1 MNTPSQ
7 ERGLGSGRP
16 FDPRANG
23 FRMSSFV
30 LKTARSVK
38 LSAFWTP
45 FHGQLEGDVWRPTGE
60 ARESVARNDAKKT
73 VVNMISSRS
82 ASGLCSSKMQMQA
95 CFYTL
100 TSRDALFYMP
110 RTGNK
115 MNLSGDP
122 G

>member
-1 MNTPSQ
+1 
-7 ERGLGSGRP
+7 
-16 FDPRANG
+16 
-23 FRMSSFV
+23 MSSFV

-45 FHGQLEGDVWRPTGE
+45 FNGQLEGDVWRPTGE

-82 ASGLCSSKMQMQA
+82 GQVVLVENAKGRLAFIRWHHETLCST
-95 CFYTL
+95 CL
-100 TSRDALFYMP
+100 GR
-110 RTGNK
+110 GNR